1 MLTSPDVMTGTGSQL
16 SVAVADP
23 VFAGALDASQLI
35 VILAGQ
41 VITGAVTS
49 WTVMIWEPE
58 VALPATSVAVKVLVI
73 V

>member
-1 MLTSPDVMTGTGSQL
+1 MLTSLTLTTGAGSQL
-16 SVAVADP
+16 SVAVTVAA
-23 VFAGALDASQLI
+23 AGTASQFTVTAPGI
-35 VILAGQ
+35 VPSR
-41 VITGAVTS
+41 GAVTS